1 MSFLA
6 ILTFEVS
13 HNNVYLFIYLYS
25 YLQLVINNFYEL
37 VFFQMLLKNFVD
49 YFGIKHWIFDKKNGY
64 LWKTQKYTAA
74 RELPEEIR
82 MYYIFF
88 KLVCR
93 A

>member
-49 YFGIKHWIFDKKNGY
+49 YFGIKHWIFD
-64 LWKTQKYTAA
+64 
-74 RELPEEIR
+74 
-82 MYYIFF
+82 
-88 KLVCR
+88 
-93 A
+93 

>member
-49 YFGIKHWIFDKKNGY
+49 YFGIKHWIFDKKMATFEKHKNILLLENCLKRSECTIY
-64 LWKTQKYTAA
+64 FLN
-74 RELPEEIR
+74 
-82 MYYIFF
+82 
-88 KLVCR
+88 
-93 A
+93 